1 MIKTRSL
8 YAFIVV
14 IAIVG
19 AATAV
24 SIDPA
29 MSVYA
34 QNTTTPAAQL
44 QQNQTDDPST
54 PLSTDQTT
62 TEGWIT
68 SFDLE
73 NCDFV
78 SSGENS
84 YFILIPGY
92 QIILGGQED
101 GEELE
106 LVMTVLNETKV
117 VDGVET
123 RVVEEKE
130 TEGGNI
136 VEVSRN
142 YFAMCKPTN
151 NAIYFGEEVDMYE
164 DGKIVSHE
172 GAWLA
177 GQNGSKAGMIMPGKV
192 EVGLKY
198 YQEIAPGVAE
208 DRAEIVSVNDTLDT
222 PAGTFKQVLKTEE
235 TNPLK
240 PGEKE
245 FKFYAPGIGL
255 IQDEAIKLV
264 KYTKP

>member
-1 MIKTRSL
+1 MMKKTHHSTSIVMTVL
-8 YAFIVV
+8 LIGGIFILLT
-14 IAIVG
+14 G
-19 AATAV
+19 
-24 SIDPA
+24 
-29 MSVYA
+29 MEVYG
-34 QNTTTPAAQL
+34 QEQL
-44 QQNQTDDPST
+44 QQQQPTSPST
-54 PLSTDQTT
+54 PLSTDQSSQ
-62 TEGWIT
+62 GWIT
-68 SFDLE
+68 SFDLQ

-84 YFILIPGY
+84 YFILKPEY
-92 QIILGGQED
+92 QVILGGQEE
-101 GEELE
+101 GEELQ

-130 TEGGNI
+130 TEGGNL

-151 NAIYFGEEVDMYE
+151 NAFYFGEDVDMYE

-177 GQNGSKAGMIMPGKV
+177 GQNGSKAGMIMPGKA

-208 DRAEIVSVNDTLDT
+208 DRAEIMSVNDTLDT

-235 TNPLK
+235 TNALK

-264 KYTKP
+264 KYVKP

>member
-1 MIKTRSL
+1 MVGGM
-8 YAFIVV
+8 FI
-14 IAIVG
+14 IFTG
-19 AATAV
+19 
-24 SIDPA
+24 
-29 MSVYA
+29 MEVYG
-34 QNTTTPAAQL
+34 QEQL
-44 QQNQTDDPST
+44 QQQQQPTSPST
-54 PLSTDQTT
+54 TLSKDQTSQ
-62 TEGWIT
+62 GWIT

-92 QIILGGQED
+92 QVILGGQED
-101 GEELE
+101 GEELQ

-130 TEGGNI
+130 TEGGNL

-151 NAIYFGEEVDMYE
+151 NAIYFGEDVDMYE
-164 DGKIVSHE
+164 GGKVVSHE

-177 GQNGSKAGMIMPGKV
+177 GQNGSKAGMIMPGKA

-198 YQEIAPGVAE
+198 YQETAPGVAE
-208 DRAEIVSVNDTLDT
+208 DRAEIISVNDTLNT

-235 TNPLK
+235 TNALK

-245 FKFYAPGIGL
+245 NKFYAPGIGL

-264 KYTKP
+264 KHTPRTP

>member
-1 MIKTRSL
+1 MKTQHSTGIGVTVL
-8 YAFIVV
+8 LM
-14 IAIVG
+14 VG
-19 AATAV
+19 GMYIIFTG
-24 SIDPA
+24 
-29 MSVYA
+29 MEVYG
-34 QNTTTPAAQL
+34 QEQL
-44 QQNQTDDPST
+44 QQQQQPTS
-54 PLSTDQTT
+54 PLSTGQTI
-62 TEGWIT
+62 EGWIS

-73 NCDFV
+73 NCNSA

-84 YFILIPGY
+84 YFILKPGY
-92 QIILGGQED
+92 QVILGGQED

-117 VDGVET
+117 VNGVET
-123 RVVEEKE
+123 RIVEEKE
-130 TEGGNI
+130 TEGGNL

-142 YFAMCKPTN
+142 YFAICKPTN
-151 NAIYFGEEVDMYE
+151 NAIYFGEEVDMYK
-164 DGKIVSHE
+164 DGKIVDHE

-177 GQNGSKAGMIMPGKV
+177 GENGSKAGMIMPGKV

-198 YQEIAPGVAE
+198 YQEIAPGIAE
-208 DRAEIVSVNDTLDT
+208 DRAEIISVNDTLDT

-235 TNPLK
+235 TNSLK

-264 KYTKP
+264 KYTKPQIG

>member
-1 MIKTRSL
+1 MTVLLIGGI
-8 YAFIVV
+8 FILLT
-14 IAIVG
+14 G
-19 AATAV
+19 
-24 SIDPA
+24 
-29 MSVYA
+29 MEVYG
-34 QNTTTPAAQL
+34 QEQL
-44 QQNQTDDPST
+44 QQQQSTSPST
-54 PLSTDQTT
+54 PLSTDQSSQ
-62 TEGWIT
+62 GWIT
-68 SFDLE
+68 SFDLQ

-84 YFILIPGY
+84 YFVLEPEY
-92 QIILGGQED
+92 QVILGGQEE
-101 GEELE
+101 GEELQ

-130 TEGGNI
+130 TEGGNL

-151 NAIYFGEEVDMYE
+151 NAFYFGEDVDMYE

-177 GQNGSKAGMIMPGKV
+177 GQNGSKAGMIMPGKA

-208 DRAEIVSVNDTLDT
+208 DRAEIISVNDTLNT

-255 IQDEAIKLV
+255 IQDEAIKLF
-264 KYTKP
+264 KYTKPQIG